1 MRSSYD
7 NGYDAMVAGLFRP
20 DMEELKEAYGNYF
33 YQGARLRGTVA
44 ADIRMLKRCGWKD
57 YKGLLALTGKKND
70 HIATYEIRE
79 LLAELPMS
87 SEELSQELDSLIRS
101 YGKKARIGVGVL
113 EMWRDKLKNGIL
125 AGDL

>member
-1 MRSSYD
+1 
-7 NGYDAMVAGLFRP
+7 
-20 DMEELKEAYGNYF
+20 
-33 YQGARLRGTVA
+33 
-44 ADIRMLKRCGWKD
+44 
-57 YKGLLALTGKKND
+57 
-70 HIATYEIRE
+70 
-79 LLAELPMS
+79 MS

>member
-1 MRSSYD
+1 M
-7 NGYDAMVAGLFRP
+7 N
-20 DMEELKEAYGNYF
+20 E
-33 YQGARLRGTVA
+33 
-44 ADIRMLKRCGWKD
+44 
-57 YKGLLALTGKKND
+57 ND
-70 HIATYEIRE
+70 EIRE